1 MKEYIIDINADVGE
15 GIGNESELFPMISS
29 CNIACGG
36 HAGDKQ
42 SMLSTVRLAKK
53 NNIKIG
59 AHPSFPDKINFGRK
73 ILTIDRKNLFKSLK
87 NQIES
92 LQNILNQENIKLNH
106 IKAHGA
112 LYNLAAN
119 DRKTAKIIIDLVKEI
134 NVKLYVPY
142 NSLIAKIAKK
152 QGIDICNELF
162 IDRNYNSDFTLVSRD
177 HPNAMI
183 KDSESIFQHV
193 NGIIN
198 DKTITALD
206 HKKIAVEFDTLCIH
220 GDSKNVINLIKDLHI
235 KLNNIGIKI
244 I

>member
-15 GIGNESELFPMISS
+15 GLGNESELFPMISS

-36 HAGDKQ
+36 HAGNHQ
-42 SMLSTVRLAKK
+42 SMLSIVRLAKK

-73 ILTIDRKNLFKSLK
+73 ILKIDKESLLKSLK
-87 NQIES
+87 NQVRS
-92 LQNILNQENIKLNH
+92 LQKILNEENLNLNH
-106 IKAHGA
+106 IKPHGA

-119 DRKTAKIIIDLVKEI
+119 DKETAKIIIDLTKDLDT
-134 NVKLYVPY
+134 KLYAPY
-142 NSLIAKIAKK
+142 SSLISEMAKK

-198 DKTITALD
+198 DKTITTID

-220 GDSKNVINLIKDLHI
+220 GDSKNVINLIKDLHV

-244 I
+244 L

>member
-15 GIGNESELFPMISS
+15 GMGNESELFPMISS

-36 HAGDKQ
+36 HAGDQQ

-73 ILTIDRKNLFKSLK
+73 ILKIDKESLFKSLK

-92 LQNILNQENIKLNH
+92 LQNILIQENIKLNH
-106 IKAHGA
+106 IKPHGA

-142 NSLIAKIAKK
+142 NSLIAEIANK

-162 IDRNYNSDFTLVSRD
+162 IDRNYNSDLTLVSRD

-198 DKTITALD
+198 DKTITTIDL
-206 HKKIAVEFDTLCIH
+206 KKIAVEFDTLCIH
-220 GDSKNVINLIKDLHI
+220 GDSKNVIKLTKDLHI

-244 I
+244 L

>member
-15 GIGNESELFPMISS
+15 GLGNESELFSMISS

-36 HAGDKQ
+36 HAGNHQ
-42 SMLSTVRLAKK
+42 SMLSIVRLAKK

-73 ILTIDRKNLFKSLK
+73 ILKIDKEILLKSLK
-87 NQIES
+87 NQVRS
-92 LQNILNQENIKLNH
+92 LQKILNEKNLNLNH
-106 IKAHGA
+106 IKPHGA

-119 DRKTAKIIIDLVKEI
+119 DKETAKIIIDLTKDLDT
-134 NVKLYVPY
+134 KLYAPY
-142 NSLIAKIAKK
+142 SSLISEMAKK

-198 DKTITALD
+198 DKTITTID

-220 GDSKNVINLIKDLHI
+220 GDSKNVINLIKDLHV

-244 I
+244 L